1 MRKFKTF
8 FSISMLCV
16 IMVSCN
22 PDFVP
27 ESTDIRGHMQF
38 RSVELRIENPHN
50 YSRVDGFGRFNQ
62 PLGSDLII
70 FFNEVFDKHNPFDI
84 PAFRNQAS
92 ITVTANH
99 AYVQANTMR
108 YTYSAP
114 NQHGLASNRLRSR
127 FWWQVGNND
136 ANAAQTIE
144 VLVRSGQFRH
154 YRGYTGR
161 FTWTWIRN
169 GEYFGGTL
177 SGMIRSGVTLEMIET
192 GVSPVPAGNMRTT
205 GRFVRIIPPSNNNN
219 NNNNNNVLCVC
230 GALHNRPSPPPGQS
244 FPPCDCMV
252 LQPVDRLPLLP
263 PDFRFQY
270 KLEDSRFTEVAQ
282 VEDTPDWFRTPNTVV
297 MMPIQTNTN
306 SGELRVYATAETY
319 RQLVSR

>member
-8 FSISMLCV
+8 FGIAMLCV
-16 IMVSCN
+16 ILASCTIP
-22 PDFVP
+22 PDIP
-27 ESTDIRGHMQF
+27 IGWSEA
-38 RSVELRIENPHN
+38 RIEFSPLRLYIDDGIIYTVQDHRGEWFGNLPLRNHTFSCFLYIFRRPAVMSHTHN
-50 YSRVDGFGRFNQ
+50 SQIIVTTNFGDESL
-62 PLGSDLII
+62 PLEY
-70 FFNEVFDKHNPFDI
+70 NC
-84 PAFRNQAS
+84 Q
-92 ITVTANH
+92 
-99 AYVQANTMR
+99 
-108 YTYSAP
+108 SAA
-114 NQHGLASNRLRSR
+114 G
-127 FWWQVGNND
+127 
-136 ANAAQTIE
+136 
-144 VLVRSGQFRH
+144 VRSSQLKIGVFNDGNLDRFREQSLD
-154 YRGYTGR
+154 
-161 FTWTWIRN
+161 IV
-169 GEYFGGTL
+169 
-177 SGMIRSGVTLEMIET
+177 IRSGPYRRFNGT
-192 GVSPVPAGNMRTT
+192 GSIGSFIWNKRVIAGELSVNNVVRDEENVPLVMAGAFYPPL
-205 GRFVRIIPPSNNNN
+205 GRFVSIIPSPPNNNNN